1 MKKICLSVV
10 GLFFSLFS
18 VFAQA
23 PLEDTGN
30 YKSKKL
36 TFEEANLVSSYYH
49 QDGHFSAV
57 TGGKGS
63 EKLTDFSNSIEV
75 KLARRDR
82 KNRKHVFG
90 FELGVDH
97 YTSASSDKIDPSPL
111 SSASYDDTRIYPAL
125 SWSRENDAKGTTIG
139 AGLSASSEY
148 DYHSTGINISF
159 AQKTRDRNGEFSAK
173 LQAYIDKVKIVL
185 PVELRPGGGSN
196 VGDVHQ
202 LDTRR
207 RNTFSASLSY
217 SQIVNQQLQVQLL
230 LDLAYQ
236 SGYLGLPFHRVYFD
250 NNALRIENLPD
261 SRFKLPIGF
270 RANYFLG
277 DKIILR
283 SFYRFYYDDWGLTAH
298 TIELETPVKLT
309 PFLSLSPFYRF
320 YNQTAVQYFASYQAH
335 KITDPY
341 YTSNYDLSAFN
352 SSFFGS
358 GLRMAPPKGVLGLQH
373 FNAVEIRYG
382 HYTRSNGLQSNI
394 ISLHLSFK

>member
-1 MKKICLSVV
+1 MKKICLCVV
-10 GLFFSLFS
+10 GIFFSLFS

-23 PLEDTGN
+23 QKDTGN
-30 YKSKKL
+30 YISKKL
-36 TFEEANLVSSYYH
+36 TFEEANIASSYYH

-57 TGGKGS
+57 TGGIGS

-75 KLARRDR
+75 KLARRDG

-97 YTSASSDKIDPSPL
+97 YTSASSDKIDPNPL
-111 SSASYDDTRIYPAL
+111 SSASYNDTRVYPSL
-125 SWSRENDAKGTTIG
+125 TWSMENEAKGTTIG
-139 AGLSASSEY
+139 AGLSSSSEY
-148 DYHSTGINISF
+148 DYHSIGAHISF
-159 AQKTRDRNGEFSAK
+159 AQKTRNRNGEFSAR

-185 PVELRPGGGSN
+185 PMELRPGS
-196 VGDVHQ
+196 GDVHQ
-202 LDTRR
+202 LDTKG

-236 SGYLGLPFHRVYFD
+236 SGYLGLPFHRVYF
-250 NNALRIENLPD
+250 NNSALRIENLPD

-283 SFYRFYYDDWGLTAH
+283 SFYRFYHDDWGLTAH
-298 TIELETPVKLT
+298 TVELETPVKLT

-320 YNQTAVQYFASYQAH
+320 YNQTAVRYFAPYQTH
-335 KITDPY
+335 KITAPY

-358 GLRMAPPKGVLGLQH
+358 GLRVAPPKGVLGLQH
-373 FNAVEIRYG
+373 FNALEIRYG
-382 HYTRSNGLQSNI
+382 HYTRSNGLQSDI
-394 ISLHLSFK
+394 ISLHLTFK